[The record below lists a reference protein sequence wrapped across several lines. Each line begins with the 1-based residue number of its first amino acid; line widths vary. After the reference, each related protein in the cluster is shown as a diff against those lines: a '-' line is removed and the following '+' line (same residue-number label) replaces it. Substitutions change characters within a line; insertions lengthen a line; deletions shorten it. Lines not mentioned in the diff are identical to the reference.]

1 MFDLQATDGSVRR
14 KEMKSPVPVGDV
26 RAERA
31 VTGNKLDSSGMVE
44 IHHRLLDLFT
54 REMDR
59 QLPNRM
65 EMAHDE
71 DMYDN
76 DQWPEEDAQIL
87 RDRGQIPLVYNVISA
102 SVDWVLGTE
111 KRSRADF
118 KILPRRKEDGK
129 PAERKTQL
137 LKYLSDVNRT
147 PFDVSRAFTDATKV
161 GLGWVEDGYEDS
173 DLEEPLYTRY
183 ESWRNILWDSAAT
196 EMDLSDG
203 RYIFRHKWL
212 DLDIACAMFP
222 KRKALL
228 ERAAADSDNFLG
240 MDAYG
245 DEVLDQ
251 QELELEQNSNGRS
264 DNITGYQRKRVRVI
278 EGWIRMPAKAEKVTG
293 GVFSGEIY
301 DPFSPGHRDEVESG
315 KAELVT
321 KPTMRMNVAIFTT
334 AGMLWYS
341 PSPYRHNRFPFTPIW
356 GKRRGRDGMP
366 YGMIRGLK
374 DIQIDVNKRASKAL
388 HILSTNKTIME
399 KGAVDDLDEFIEE
412 NSRSDAVIVVN
423 TGKELK
429 LDADRGLEQGHLD
442 LMARSIS
449 LIQSA
454 SGVTDENLG
463 RQTNA
468 RSGIAIERR
477 QDQGSLTSSIYFDNL
492 RYASQVRGEKQLAN
506 VEQFMSE
513 PKQFRITNMR
523 GTPEYIEVNDGLP
536 ENDIVRSKADF
547 VISEEDWRASVRQAQ
562 TEALLDLLMK
572 LAPGAPQLAM
582 VMLDLI
588 VEGMDIP
595 QREELVKRIRQVTG
609 MRDPDAEELT
619 PEEQG
624 KEQNQQIQQ
633 QMQQQMMQA
642 QLAEATAKAAKTQEE
657 AKLAAAKVEELAS
670 KIASTNVTSQQN
682 ALTAAQSAIAIPAAA
697 HVADVILH
705 ESGFQSRSER
715 EETMAQAIGLAQ
727 QQEAAAA
734 QQPAPQAQPPQT
746 PQFGLAPATP

>member
-1 MFDLQATDGSVRR
+1 MFDLAATDGSVRR
-14 KEMKSPVPVGDV
+14 KEMKSPVPAGDV
-26 RAERA
+26 RVERA
-31 VTGNKLDSSGMVE
+31 ITGNKLDSGSMVA

-54 REMDR
+54 RESDR
-59 QLPNRM
+59 QLPNRIQ
-65 EMAHDE
+65 MAHDE

-76 DQWPEEDAQIL
+76 DQWPEDDAQTL
-87 RDRGQIPLVYNVISA
+87 RDRGQTPLVYNVISA

-118 KILPRRKEDGK
+118 KILPRRKEDSK

-147 PFDVSRAFTDATKV
+147 PFDVSRAFEDSVKV
-161 GLGWVEDGYEDS
+161 GVGWVEDGYEDS
-173 DLEEPLYTRY
+173 DLEEPLYSRY

-196 EMDLSDG
+196 EMDLSDA
-203 RYIFRHKWL
+203 RYTFRHKWL

-228 ERAAADSDNFLG
+228 ERAAVDADNFLG

-251 QELELEQNSNGRS
+251 QEMELEQNSNGRS
-264 DNITGYQRKRVRVI
+264 DNITGYQRRRIRVI
-278 EGWIRMPAKAEKVTG
+278 EGWLRMPAKADKLTG

-301 DPFSPGHRDEVESG
+301 DPYSPGHREDVESG
-315 KAELVT
+315 SAEVVN
-321 KPTMRMNVAIFTT
+321 KVTMRMNVAIFTT

-356 GKRRGRDGMP
+356 GKRRGRNGMP

-388 HILSTNKTIME
+388 HILSTNKTIMDE
-399 KGAVDDLDEFIEE
+399 GAVDDIDEFIEE
-412 NSRSDAVIVVN
+412 VARPDAVIVKK
-423 TGKELK
+423 TGKEITLN
-429 LDADRGLEQGHLD
+429 ADRGLEQGHLD
-442 LMARSIS
+442 MMARSIS

-477 QDQGSLTSSIYFDNL
+477 QDQGSLTSSKYFDNL
-492 RYASQVRGEKQLAN
+492 RLASQIRGEKQLAN

-513 PKQFRITNMR
+513 PKAFRITNMR
-523 GTPEYIEVNDGLP
+523 GQPEYINVNDGLP

-547 VISEEDWRASVRQAQ
+547 IISDEDWRATVRQAQ
-562 TEALLDLLMK
+562 TEALLELLMK

-588 VEGMDIP
+588 VESMDIP

-619 PEEQG
+619 PEEQA
-624 KEQNQQIQQ
+624 KQQAQAQND
-633 QMQQQMMQA
+633 QMQQAMMQA
-642 QLAEATAKAAKTQEE
+642 ELDKATATAAKTKADAE
-657 AKLAAAKVEELAS
+657 LAAAKVLELAA

-682 ALTAAQSAIAIPAAA
+682 ALNAATSAIALPAAT
-697 HVADVILH
+697 HVADHILH
-705 ESGFQSRSER
+705 ESGFKSRTEQ
-715 EETMAQAIGLAQ
+715 EETLAQVVGIAQ
-727 QQEAAAA
+727 QQQAA
-734 QQPAPQAQPPQT
+734 QAQQAPPQPPQD
-746 PQFGLAPATP
+746 PRFGLAPA